1 MKTILL
7 ACLLAASA
15 CDSTVA
21 PTAIIKTATPDR
33 LVLSDDSLDDLV
45 ITVEYDDGDGD
56 LGGGVAQ
63 VYDCRADGLRT
74 DLPLPA
80 IAPGPVVD
88 EGRPITGTLELHVN
102 DVGELAAAAVP
113 EACRD
118 LGVGDVGANAAV
130 FCVVLV
136 DAAGHE
142 GDGDCTHEI
151 ALTGE

>member
-1 MKTILL
+1 MKTILF

-21 PTAIIKTATPDR
+21 PTATIKTATPDR
-33 LVLSDDSLDDLV
+33 LVLADDTLDDLV

-63 VYDCRADGLRT
+63 VYDCRAEGLRT

-80 IAPGPVVD
+80 IAPAPVVD

-102 DVGELAAAAVP
+102 DVGELAAAAAP
-113 EACRD
+113 DACRD

-142 GDGDCTHEI
+142 GAGDCTHEI
-151 ALTGE
+151 ALASE